1 MTVQDVV
8 YGKKSSIKKNI
19 AKAYARRIS
28 KEGYKYIMQ
37 KKYSDIDFYV
47 KSGKKVFVCFGPYQ
61 PMGGHGCSVIV
72 MKGKI

>member
-19 AKAYARRIS
+19 AKAYARKIS
-28 KEGYKYIMQ
+28 KEGYKYIMK

-47 KSGKKVFVCFGPYQ
+47 KPGEESYLYVLVHISLWEDMDVQ
-61 PMGGHGCSVIV
+61 
-72 MKGKI
+72 